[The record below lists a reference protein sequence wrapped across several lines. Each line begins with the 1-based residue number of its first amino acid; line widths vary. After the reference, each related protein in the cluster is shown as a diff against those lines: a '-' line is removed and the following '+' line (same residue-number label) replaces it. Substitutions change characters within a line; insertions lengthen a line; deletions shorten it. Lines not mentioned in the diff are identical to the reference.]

1 MGWTREPRTMMPLR
15 SLLAILALAVLALLS
30 FVLLERLEKEGRRA
44 RKVNLPPIDYL
55 LESVRYSVLD
65 GRGQLRLALTSP
77 RLEHARAS
85 DVLTLREPYLVRYQR
100 QNAQDSES
108 DAPAA
113 LIPQTARAQGAE
125 VYEQGKRLRMFG
137 AVNVQAQRLNSLPT
151 TLKTEELW
159 FYPDQHRAES
169 KREVEIQQ
177 DGTILRGVGLRAN
190 FETQTV
196 ELLQNVSAR
205 YLRPK
210 AP

>member
-1 MGWTREPRTMMPLR
+1 MMPLR
-15 SLLAILALAVLALLS
+15 SLLAILALAAFAVLSFALLD
-30 FVLLERLEKEGRRA
+30 RLEKEGRRA
-44 RKVNLPPIDYL
+44 RKINLPPIDYL
-55 LESVRYSVLD
+55 LETVRYSVLD

-77 RLEHARAS
+77 RLEHARES
-85 DVLTLREPYLVRYQR
+85 DVLTLREPYLVRYEQ
-100 QNAQDSES
+100 QDPQDSEGGT
-108 DAPAA
+108 PAA
-113 LIPQTARAQGAE
+113 RVPQTARAQGAE

-137 AVNVQAQRLNSLPT
+137 AVNVQAERPNSLPT
-151 TLKTEELW
+151 ILKTEELW
-159 FYPDQHRAES
+159 FYPDQHRAET
-169 KREVEIQQ
+169 KLEVEIQQ